1 MTVWLVGGG
10 VLLAFVALPGWTAA
24 RRPVEH
30 GLAALEVAGTTVT
43 LALLMVAEGLGRSSL
58 SDLALLLAVA
68 SVVGSLAFATLLE
81 RER

>member
-1 MTVWLVGGG
+1 MTAWLVGAGI
-10 VLLAFVALPGWTAA
+10 LFASVALPGWVAA

-43 LALLMVAEGLGRSSL
+43 LALLLVAEGLGRSSL
-58 SDLALLLAVA
+58 SDLGLLLAVA

-81 RER
+81 REP

>member
-1 MTVWLVGGG
+1 MTAWLVGAG
-10 VLLAFVALPGWTAA
+10 VLLASVALPGWVAA

-43 LALLMVAEGLGRSSL
+43 LALLLVAEGLGRSSL
-58 SDLALLLAVA
+58 ADLGLLLAVA

-81 RER
+81 REP